1 MYFLI
6 DVDMHS
12 VLLNNLNNFVE
23 QLRKDLR
30 THNIRYSA
38 ITVNKKTDKIEI
50 GFRHASVLS
59 QAKAYISDHYQALN
73 VTEAKGTGKAHPLQL
88 SLGLKLREANKIRHY
103 AVSQTVDVLRNR
115 VNALGVAEA
124 SVSQQGLNRVVVQL
138 PGVQDAAHA
147 KEILGGTA
155 TIKVMMVN
163 QSADIANAVAG
174 HVPIGSSLY
183 HEVGGRP
190 TVLKNR
196 VIVTGDAF
204 VGASVGYDSQTSMP
218 VVNVKLSGPQ
228 VDYFSRVTADN
239 IGKLMAIVLV
249 QTNFKKEKIN
259 GKIVSVPHTS
269 QKVINEATINERLG
283 NNFIITGIGNARAAQ
298 NLSMMIRAGA
308 LPAPIQIAE
317 SKQIGPTLGRHNIEM
332 GEISVT
338 IAMVAIMIFMAL
350 YYRLF
355 GLIADFALFL
365 NLILIVAVMSIMPG
379 ATLTLPG
386 IAGIVLNVGM
396 AIDANV
402 LIFERIREEIRNG
415 TSMQAAIHAGYARAF
430 GTIVDSNV
438 TTLIVALIL
447 FAVGTGAIK
456 GFAVTLMIG
465 IVSSMFTA
473 ITVTR
478 GLVNVIYGKRQVK
491 QLSIG
496 IKAK

>member
-1 MYFLI
+1 
-6 DVDMHS
+6 
-12 VLLNNLNNFVE
+12 
-23 QLRKDLR
+23 
-30 THNIRYSA
+30 
-38 ITVNKKTDKIEI
+38 
-50 GFRHASVLS
+50 
-59 QAKAYISDHYQALN
+59 
-73 VTEAKGTGKAHPLQL
+73 
-88 SLGLKLREANKIRHY
+88 
-103 AVSQTVDVLRNR
+103 
-115 VNALGVAEA
+115 
-124 SVSQQGLNRVVVQL
+124 
-138 PGVQDAAHA
+138 
-147 KEILGGTA
+147 
-155 TIKVMMVN
+155 
-163 QSADIANAVAG
+163 
-174 HVPIGSSLY
+174 
-183 HEVGGRP
+183 
-190 TVLKNR
+190 
-196 VIVTGDAF
+196 
-204 VGASVGYDSQTSMP
+204 
-218 VVNVKLSGPQ
+218 
-228 VDYFSRVTADN
+228 
-239 IGKLMAIVLV
+239 
-249 QTNFKKEKIN
+249 
-259 GKIVSVPHTS
+259 VPHTS